1 MDVFQFCQPVDAC
14 APPGVEGGGRP
25 LYSTLDSIA
34 GAAGRVPYGFR
45 GLLLKLLLEG
55 AHFVPALVVAG
66 GLGVRLV
73 DLDLPVLSF
82 SAQAGGRTTIDDER
96 LSGHKG
102 GLVFVG
108 QEVDGVCDFLG

>member
-14 APPGVEGGGRP
+14 APPGVEGGSRL
-25 LYSTLDSIA
+25 LYGTLDSIA
-34 GAAGRVPYGFR
+34 GAAGCVPYGFR
-45 GLLLKLLLEG
+45 CFLLKLLLEG
-55 AHFVPALVVAG
+55 AHYLPSVVAD
-66 GLGVRLV
+66 GLGICPI
-73 DLDLPVLSF
+73 DLDLLVLSF
-82 SAQAGGRTTIDDER
+82 CAQAGGGTTINDKR